1 MVAFHDRRRT
11 SLESLEEFT
20 PGLSLGPGDS
30 LSKSVLGGRFVVR
43 GVPTDEGR
51 KYVVHEALANGRV
64 ITREGQH
71 DTRLLARKAL
81 GGITPTTTY
90 DI

>member
-11 SLESLEEFT
+11 SHDSLEEIA
-20 PGLSLGPGDS
+20 PGLPLGPGDT

-43 GVPTDEGR
+43 GVPTEEGR
-51 KYVVHEALANGRV
+51 KYLIHEALPNGSI
-64 ITREGQH
+64 ITRGEQH
-71 DTRLLARKAL
+71 ENRRLAHKAL
-81 GGITPTTTY
+81 GGLKPTTTY